1 MGRDNLVNCFTQI
14 TLIMSNSTKKSPSRS
29 KTAQSASSA
38 SERASAFSIVKDIQ
52 RQTRRQYTAE
62 EKIRIVLEGLQG
74 EQSVAE
80 ICRRE
85 GLNPNIYYRWSKEFL
100 EAGKKRLAGDTTR
113 EATAPEVQS
122 IKSENEAL
130 KQLVAE
136 LSLENRVL
144 KKSLKAED

>member
-1 MGRDNLVNCFTQI
+1 MGRDNFLNCFTQT
-14 TLIMSNSTKKSPSRS
+14 TLVMSKSAKSVSPKRSVINSST
-29 KTAQSASSA
+29 SA
-38 SERASAFSIVKDIQ
+38 ERKPALSIIKDIQ

-85 GLNPNIYYRWSKEFL
+85 GLNTNIYYRWSKEFL

-136 LSLENRVL
+136 LSLENRLL
-144 KKSLKAED
+144 KKSLKADD

>member
-1 MGRDNLVNCFTQI
+1 
-14 TLIMSNSTKKSPSRS
+14 MSNSTRKSSPGRS
-29 KTAQSASSA
+29 NTAQPVAAA
-38 SERASAFSIVKDIQ
+38 SERKPALSIIRDIQ

-62 EKIRIVLEGLQG
+62 EKIRIVIEGLQG

-85 GLNPNIYYRWSKEFL
+85 GLNTNIYYRWSKEFL

-113 EATAPEVQS
+113 EASAPEVQS

-144 KKSLKAED
+144 KKSLKADD